1 MFLFLLLSVFFFTSR
16 SRNPRCALVTGVQT
30 CALPICSVGECSV
43 SSTTQS
49 KPAVATISA
58 TILLLSMLHMPICG
72 RPSFR
77 ARLKAFTGNFMVLFL
92 RSVDFRSVDLGLG
105 RRGAGMQEVEIAAA
119 LGLGDVLGDHHAVA
133 ALVPCGRRHPGSP
146 PGGECAV
153 GRSQDRR
160 VGTEWGL
167 Q

>member
-1 MFLFLLLSVFFFTSR
+1 M
-16 SRNPRCALVTGVQT
+16 A
-30 CALPICSVGECSV
+30 CSCCSTIGSSFGECSV

-58 TILLLSMLHMPICG
+58 TILLLNMLHRPICG

-92 RSVDFRSVDLGLG
+92 RSVDFRLG

-119 LGLGDVLGDHHAVA
+119 LGLGDVLGAHHAIA
-133 ALVPCGRRHPGSP
+133 APVPGRGAHPGSP
-146 PGGECAV
+146 PGGQL
-153 GRSQDRR
+153 GRSHPH
-160 VGTEWGL
+160 GTP
-167 Q
+167 